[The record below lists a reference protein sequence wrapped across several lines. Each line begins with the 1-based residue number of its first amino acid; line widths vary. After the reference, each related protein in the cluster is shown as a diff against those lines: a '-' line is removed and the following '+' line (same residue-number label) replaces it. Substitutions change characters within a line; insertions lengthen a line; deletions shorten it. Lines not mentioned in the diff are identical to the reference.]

1 MRKARPWGRK
11 PGKKIVDVTAGLEVL
26 RPHAAGIDVG
36 NADHYVAVPAGRDPQ
51 SVQTFGSFTA
61 DLHRLGRWLLAC
73 RIQTVVMQATGV
85 YWIGLYQILQSYGFQ
100 VFVVNAKYTKTL
112 PGRKTDVLECQWL
125 QKLHTFGLLNN
136 SFLPPEKIRVLR
148 TYLRQRENLVAAA
161 ATCIQQMQ
169 KVLTEMNVQLANVIS
184 DLSGMT
190 GMRILQA
197 ILDGQRDPQCLAAL
211 ADPHVHAS
219 RKEIAQSLEGHWR
232 EDLLFVLQQVHDL
245 YFTYLESITA
255 CDRRIEAHLKTL
267 EAKVD
272 LATQPLPDTSGK
284 NRLPRRKHIPQTN
297 LQQELYRI
305 TGVDLTRIDGIQVQ
319 TAQVVISE
327 VGLDMGRWPDEHCF
341 ASWLGLS
348 PNHRITG
355 GKVIQRGTK
364 KVINRAATALRLAAR
379 TLHHSKSYLGAKY
392 RRLRA
397 KLGAPKA
404 ITAMAHQLARLIYR
418 LLRFGTPYHDKG
430 IEHYERKYRET
441 QMKWLQKQAA
451 QLQMQLIPAQGVA
464 K

>member
-1 MRKARPWGRK
+1 MRKARRSRRK

-36 NADHYVAVPAGRDPQ
+36 NAEHYVAVPPGRSDP

-61 DLHRLGRWLLAC
+61 DLHRMAQWLQAC
-73 RIQTVVMQATGV
+73 RIETVVMQATGV
-85 YWIGLYQILQSYGFQ
+85 YWMALYQVLESYGFQ
-100 VFVVNAKYTKTL
+100 VYVVNAKYTKTL

-125 QKLHTFGLLNN
+125 QKLHSFGLLNN

-161 ATCIQQMQ
+161 GTCIQQMQ
-169 KVLTEMNVQLANVIS
+169 KVLTQMNVQLANVLS
-184 DLSGMT
+184 DLSGTT
-190 GMRILQA
+190 GMKMVQA
-197 ILDGQRDPQCLAAL
+197 ILEGQRDPQRLAAL
-211 ADPHVHAS
+211 ADPRVQAS

-267 EAKVD
+267 EAKADV
-272 LATQPLPDTSGK
+272 ATQPLPETP
-284 NRLPRRKHIPQTN
+284 RLPRRKHIPQTN
-297 LQQELYRI
+297 LREELYRI

-327 VGLDMGRWPDEHCF
+327 VGVDMTRWPDEHHF
-341 ASWLGLS
+341 ASWLGLC
-348 PNHRITG
+348 PNNRITG
-355 GKVIQRGTK
+355 GKVIRRGTK
-364 KVINRAATALRLAAR
+364 KVLNRAATALRLAAQS
-379 TLHHSKSYLGAKY
+379 LHRSKSYLGAKY
-392 RRLRA
+392 RRFRA
-397 KLGAPKA
+397 RLDGPVA
-404 ITAMAHQLARLIYR
+404 ITAMAHLLARLIYR
-418 LLRFGTPYHDKG
+418 LLRYGTQYHDKG
-430 IEHYERKYRET
+430 VEHYERKYRET
-441 QMKWLQKQAA
+441 QMKWLQKQAT
-451 QLQMQLIPAQGVA
+451 LFNMQLIPVPGVA